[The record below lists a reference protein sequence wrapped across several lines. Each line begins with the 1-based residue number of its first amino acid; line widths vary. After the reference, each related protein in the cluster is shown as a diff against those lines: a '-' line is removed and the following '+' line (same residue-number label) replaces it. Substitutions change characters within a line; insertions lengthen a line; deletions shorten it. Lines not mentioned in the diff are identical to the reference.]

1 MNPGVPAVSRRM
13 KEWWLQLGL
22 LGVPL
27 LAVYLHI
34 PPPQLSPALRSW
46 KSSGSFFTY
55 KDLNIFYRGDGA
67 LGTGS
72 SRGGRGDIPKPGQG
86 GDKSL
91 PNGSKRSHCL
101 DPAGMGQNILT
112 GGKLFLVP
120 WWEGSQDPL
129 MDPSMKKSTGN
140 SFCSNVEV
148 AGINLG

>member
-1 MNPGVPAVSRRM
+1 MSRRM

-72 SRGGRGDIPKPGQG
+72 SRGGHGDIPKPGQG
-86 GDKSL
+86 GDKSI

-112 GGKLFLVP
+112 GGKVVSCALVGRIPRSSDGSQQEKKHWKLFLQQRGGC
-120 WWEGSQDPL
+120 W
-129 MDPSMKKSTGN
+129 N
-140 SFCSNVEV
+140 
-148 AGINLG
+148 

>member
-1 MNPGVPAVSRRM
+1 MSRRM

-72 SRGGRGDIPKPGQG
+72 SRGGHGDIPKPGQG
-86 GDKSL
+86 GDKSI

-101 DPAGMGQNILT
+101 YLAGMGQNILIE
-112 GGKLFLVP
+112 GKVVSCALVGRIP
-120 WWEGSQDPL
+120 RSQQGR
-129 MDPSMKKSTGN
+129 STGN